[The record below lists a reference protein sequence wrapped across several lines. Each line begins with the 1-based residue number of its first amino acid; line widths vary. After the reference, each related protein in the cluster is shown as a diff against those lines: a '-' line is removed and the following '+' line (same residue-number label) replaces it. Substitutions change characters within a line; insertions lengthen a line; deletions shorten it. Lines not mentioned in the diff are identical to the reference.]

1 VSPTLIAGATVL
13 PMEPPEAVLSPGWIR
28 IEGDRIAAV
37 SALPLAS
44 QPDEEVIDGTGFLA
58 LPGLI
63 NCHTHLAMTLLRGV
77 ADDQPLMPWLQETIW
92 PLEKHLTSE
101 DLYWGTAL
109 GVAESLLG
117 GVTTVCDL
125 YFQPAVTARAVAES
139 GIRAVLSGVVMEVLP
154 DPERQLEQATKFIGD
169 HRGGAD
175 GRITTVFGPHAPY
188 TVGAELL
195 RKVCDAARRL
205 GVGLHTHLSETR
217 EEVENAP
224 REFGMT
230 PIAYWDSLGAFDGIA
245 PIIAAHCV
253 HPTDDEIELL
263 ARKGIGV
270 AHNPGAN
277 LKLAA
282 GVAPVPQMLRAG
294 VTVGLGTDGP
304 ASNNNLDLLE
314 EVRLAAL
321 IHKGVSGDPTAV
333 PALQALRMA
342 TRDAAAVLGMGDRI
356 GRLAPGYQADV
367 MLVDTRGLHLA
378 PTTNLVSHLAYSAR
392 ASDVRTVFVAGKALV
407 RDGMLTTID
416 ADLVRA
422 QANAATQRLLAAAR

>member
-1 VSPTLIAGATVL
+1 MLIAGATVL
-13 PMEPPEAVLSPGWIR
+13 PMEPPDAVLNPGWIR
-28 IEGDRIAAV
+28 IEGNRIAAV
-37 SALPLAS
+37 SAQPLAPL
-44 QPDEEVIDGTGFLA
+44 PDEEVIDGAGFVA

-92 PLEKHLTSE
+92 PLERHLTSE
-101 DLYWGTAL
+101 DIYWGTVL

-117 GVTTVCDL
+117 GVTTVCDM
-125 YFQPAVTARAVAES
+125 YFSAPTASIVSLES
-139 GIRAVLSGVVMEVLP
+139 GVRMVVSGVVMDVLP
-154 DPERQLEQATKFIGD
+154 DPEGQLE
-169 HRGGAD
+169 RGIRHMETILGH
-175 GRITTVFGPHAPY
+175 GGNLITGVLAPHAPY
-188 TVGAELL
+188 TVGADLL

-217 EEVENAP
+217 EEVENA
-224 REFGMT
+224 RRDFGMT

-263 ARKGIGV
+263 ARKHIGV
-270 AHNPGAN
+270 SHNPGAN

-282 GVAPVPQMLRAG
+282 GIAPVPRMLAAG

-321 IHKGVSGDPTAV
+321 IHKGVTGDPTAV

-342 TRDAAAVLGMGDRI
+342 TRDAAEVLGMGDRI
-356 GRLAPGYQADV
+356 GRLAPGYQAD
-367 MLVDTRGLHLA
+367 LILIDTRGLHLA

-392 ASDVRTVFVAGKALV
+392 ASDVRWVMVAGKVLV
-407 RDGMLTTID
+407 RDGALTTID
-416 ADLVRA
+416 ADLVRT